1 MATLSRISWNP
12 IYSVHVEVLDAQ
24 HRKLFEIVNRLINVF
39 ESRSGDLL
47 PAIKELIDY
56 LSVHF
61 REEHTVMMNANYPN
75 LLSHR
80 KEHLKFTEKI
90 EEFLKGYK
98 EGDKEL
104 GLNMVV
110 FLKDWVRDHTTQ
122 LDVQYGEYLLK
133 YATKLT
139 QPHK

>member
-12 IYSVHVEVLDAQ
+12 TYSVHVEIIDAQ
-24 HRKLFEIVNRLINVF
+24 HRILFEAVNRLINIF

-47 PAIKELIDY
+47 PTIKDLIDY

-61 REEHTVMMNANYPN
+61 HQEHMVMRNANYPN
-75 LLSHR
+75 FLSHSQD
-80 KEHLKFTEKI
+80 HQKFTEKI

-98 EGDKEL
+98 EGDRDL
-104 GLNMVV
+104 GYNMVV
-110 FLKDWVRDHTTQ
+110 FLKDWVRDHTQ
-122 LDVQYGEYLLK
+122 ILDVQYGEYLLK
-133 YATKLT
+133 HAAKPK

>member
-1 MATLSRISWNP
+1 MAILSRITWDTS
-12 IYSVHVEVLDAQ
+12 YSVNVEVLDAQ
-24 HRKLFEIVNRLINVF
+24 HRNLFAIANRMINVV
-39 ESRSGDLL
+39 ESHSSDLL

-61 REEHTVMMNANYPN
+61 REEHTVMTNANYPN

-80 KEHLKFTEKI
+80 KQHLKFTENV
-90 EEFLKGYK
+90 EVFLKDYK

-104 GLNMVV
+104 GLKMVA
-110 FLKDWVRDHTTQ
+110 FMKDWIQDHTKKI
-122 LDVQYGEYLLK
+122 DVQYGEYLLK
-133 YATKLT
+133 YAPKLT